1 MKKLSLFI
9 IGLSLFATGSM
20 NTRGQGE
27 LEEARRQ
34 WLYERYAE
42 ATSMKPGM
50 SRADLLRVFKEDGGL
65 QRIPATRYLLKSCN
79 MIKIEVEFDTEYGQR
94 YKKKPDAELKIT
106 KISRPYLEY
115 PQMD

>member
-20 NTRGQGE
+20 STRGQNE

-42 ATSMKPGM
+42 ATSIKPGM
-50 SRADLLRVFKEDGGL
+50 SRADLLRFFEEDGGL
-65 QRIPATRYLLKSCN
+65 QSIPATRYMLKSCN
-79 MIKIEVEFDTEYGQR
+79 MIQIEVKFDTEYGQA
-94 YKKKPDAELKIT
+94 YKEKPDADLKIT
-106 KISRPYLEY
+106 KVSQPYLKY
-115 PQMD
+115 PSMD